1 MFLNTQPTTDT
12 WLTCLLAL
20 AQLHH
25 RQVSSSALTA
35 GLPLIDGRLTPEL
48 FIRAAERARL
58 TVRQERCQRFQFDKL
73 RPPVV
78 LFKKDGGATL
88 LVSCEKSGARV
99 LPSDGSE
106 PVPMSWEA
114 IKLQHT
120 GDVFVVEPT
129 HALDARAGETSEKSS
144 SDWFWRGLLDNR
156 RTYFDVLLAALF
168 VNLFTLATPLYVM
181 NVYDR
186 VVPNQAVETLWALTA
201 GVLLVL
207 VFDFLLRML
216 RAYFLDTAGKRVDIS
231 LSSALFSHVLAVR
244 PAQWPA
250 SSGSLASAMRE
261 FETLRDFVTSATLTT
276 LVDLPFLFLFIAVI
290 WMIGGELALI
300 PLMALP
306 LVIVAG
312 LLLQIPLAREAQK
325 NYSELAQK
333 QALLVEAVD
342 GMEAI
347 KVATAEG
354 AIQAKW
360 EGISNRGAVSG
371 LHSRLISTLMINF
384 TATVQQLA
392 YVATVVGGVFLISQN
407 RMTVG
412 SLIACSILV
421 SRGLAPVGQIASL
434 MSRFQ
439 SSRAALRG
447 LNKLMQLESER
458 PDGRSFLHRPQ
469 LVGDIVFEKVSF
481 HYPAQQG
488 QALKDV
494 SFRIA
499 AGERVA
505 ILGKVGSGKSTLQ
518 RLVLGLYHP
527 DSGSVQV
534 DGIDIRQTDPTDL
547 RRNIAYVSQ
556 EPRLFYGTLRENIAL
571 GRPGASDDHVLA
583 AARAAGVDAFVNNHP
598 YGYGMSI
605 GEGGKGL
612 SGGQRQAV
620 NIARALMGEPPIL
633 LFDEPTGPMDYNTE
647 QAFINAMHTY
657 ITGRTLL
664 LVTHKPSMLTLVDR
678 IIVLDGGAVIAD
690 GPRDQVM
697 QALTA
702 KST

>member
-1 MFLNTQPTTDT
+1 MNTQPTTDS

-25 RQVSSSALTA
+25 RQASPSALTA

-48 FIRAAERARL
+48 FIRAAERAGLAARQ
-58 TVRQERCQRFQFDKL
+58 VRCRRFKFGKL
-73 RPPVV
+73 KLPVV

-88 LVSCEKSGARV
+88 LVSCAKLEAKVWS
-99 LPSDGSE
+99 SDGNE
-106 PVPMSWEA
+106 PASMSWKE
-114 IKLQHT
+114 IKLHHT

-129 HALDARAGETSEKSS
+129 HALDARAGEATKKSS
-144 SDWFWRGLLDNR
+144 SNWFWHGLLENR

-186 VVPNQAVETLWALTA
+186 VVPNQTLDTLWAMTA
-201 GVLLVL
+201 GILLVL
-207 VFDFLLRML
+207 AFDFLLRML
-216 RAYFLDTAGKRVDIS
+216 RAYFLDVAGKRVDTS
-231 LSSALFSHVLAVR
+231 LSATLFAHVLAVR

-250 SSGSLASAMRE
+250 SSGSLASTMRE

-290 WMIGGELALI
+290 WMLGGELALI
-300 PLMALP
+300 PLMVLP

-333 QALLVEAVD
+333 QALLVEAVE

-360 EGISNRGAVSG
+360 EGISNRGAASG
-371 LHSRLISTLMINF
+371 LRSRFISTLMINF

-392 YVATVVGGVFLISQN
+392 YVATVVWGVILISQN

-412 SLIACSILV
+412 SVIACSILV

-447 LNKLMQLESER
+447 LSKLMHLESER
-458 PDGRSFLHRPQ
+458 PEGSSFLHRPQ
-469 LVGDIVFEKVSF
+469 LAGDIVFEQVSF
-481 HYPAQQG
+481 HYPAQKG

-494 SFRIA
+494 SFKIA
-499 AGERVA
+499 TGERVA
-505 ILGKVGSGKSTLQ
+505 ILGKIGSGKSTLQ

-534 DGIDIRQTDPTDL
+534 DGSDVRQIDPADL

-571 GRPGASDDHVLA
+571 GRPGASDDQVLA
-583 AARAAGVDAFVNNHP
+583 AARAAGVDAFIKNHP
-598 YGYGMSI
+598 SGYGMAI

-620 NIARALMGEPPIL
+620 NIARALMGDPPIL

-647 QAFINAMHTY
+647 QVFINTMRDY
-657 ITGRTLL
+657 LPGRTLV
-664 LVTHKPSMLTLVDR
+664 LVTHKPSMLILVDR
-678 IIVLDGGAVIAD
+678 IIVLDGGAVVAD
-690 GPRDQVM
+690 GPRDKVM

-702 KST
+702 KPA